1 MTGGVGD
8 GPLSRLRRA
17 AGLTQEELAERAGL
31 SVRSVRNLERDAVA
45 RPRTS
50 TLRALG
56 TGLGLGDAQLSDL
69 VGSYRPRQCAAA
81 QDQPDAPGTTPR
93 ASSWAAP
100 SPDLPP
106 AAEAPDLVVPLQL
119 PPRPSPFT
127 GRAVELAELD
137 AALTGDVGTPR
148 LAVLDGLAGAGKTAL
163 ALAWAHTRLVSF
175 ADGVL
180 YVDLHGS
187 RAGRPH
193 PTEAVLDRI
202 LSDLG
207 IANLGAQSSAEN
219 RAALLRRTLAGRR
232 MLVVLDDAGSA
243 EQVRPLL
250 PGPGAC
256 AALVTSRYQL
266 RGLSIRDGARHVA
279 VGPLADDDAAELVR
293 NLLGPADLRGAPG
306 AVDAIVRRCAGL
318 PLALRIASDRL
329 VRRPAAQ
336 AQAALDAW
344 LAEPVPLDAFHTAD
358 DPGCDLRTVFAESYR
373 RLTPEA
379 ARCLRLAG
387 ALPAARMTRAA
398 VTASWNLT
406 SRAANRVLAELTSTH
421 LLEEPLPDRY
431 EMHDLVRE
439 FVREAGLDEDVEP
452 LALVSRRPTPRPAPL
467 RPSRLPVELP
477 VELPGRHGPRPDRM
491 VPSAMPEKEGAG

>member
-1 MTGGVGD
+1 MTGVVGD
-8 GPLSRLRRA
+8 GPISRLRRA

-50 TLRALG
+50 TLRAIG

-69 VGSYRPRQCAAA
+69 VKSYRPGQCAAA
-81 QDQPDAPGTTPR
+81 QDQPEAPGTTPR

-106 AAEAPDLVVPLQL
+106 AAEAPDLVPLQL

-127 GRAVELAELD
+127 GRAVELAALD
-137 AALTGDVGTPR
+137 AALTGNGRTPR
-148 LAVLDGLAGAGKTAL
+148 LAVLDGLAGAGKTAV
-163 ALAWAHTRLVSF
+163 ALAWAHTRLGSF

-193 PTEAVLDRI
+193 PTEAVVDQI
-202 LSDLG
+202 LTDLG

-293 NLLGPADLRGAPG
+293 NLLGPAHLRGAPG

-358 DPGCDLRTVFAESYR
+358 DAGCDLRTVFAEPYR
-373 RLTPEA
+373 RLTPQA
-379 ARCLRLAG
+379 ARCLHLAS
-387 ALPAARMTRAA
+387 ALPEGRMARAA
-398 VTASWNLT
+398 LTASWSLT
-406 SRAANRVLAELTSTH
+406 PRAAHRVLAELTSAH
-421 LLEEPLPDRY
+421 LLEEPLPDQY
-431 EMHDLVRE
+431 TMHGLVRE
-439 FVREAGLDEDVEP
+439 FVQEAGFDEDIEP
-452 LALVSRRPTPRPAPL
+452 LTDVSRWTMPNPVSRRPVPFPVK
-467 RPSRLPVELP
+467 LP
-477 VELPGRHGPRPDRM
+477 
-491 VPSAMPEKEGAG
+491 